1 MRRGDGVPILAVMCG
16 RFALT
21 ATPQAVRD
29 AFDLDAVD
37 PFPPRYNIAP
47 TQPVLH
53 VALFP
58 RRGGLRREAS
68 LARWGL
74 IPGWAKDPAHLPLL
88 FNARSETAAERQ
100 SFRGALRHRRC
111 LVPAT
116 GFYEWRRTEG
126 GRPEPFLV
134 RPAGGVVAAF
144 AGLHET
150 FLAADGSE
158 IDTVTILTAAAGPR
172 LSAIHERAP
181 VVIAPAEFERW
192 LDVGGQSPAGIAD
205 LLHAGLTDAWEAV
218 PVSDRVNAVAN
229 MGPEVQ
235 ERCEG
240 RPTPEGPGQLSL
252 F

>member
-1 MRRGDGVPILAVMCG
+1 MCG

-21 ATPQAVRD
+21 ASPQAVAA
-29 AFDLDAVD
+29 AFDLVSVD
-37 PFPPRYNIAP
+37 PFPPRFNIAP

-53 VALFP
+53 VALHP
-58 RRGGLRREAS
+58 ARGGYRREAR

-74 IPGWAKDPAHLPLL
+74 IPGWAKDPSTLPLL

-116 GFYEWRRTEG
+116 AFYEWRRADG
-126 GRPEPFLV
+126 VKPQPFLV
-134 RPAGGVVAAF
+134 RPEDGAVAAF

-158 IDTVTILTAAAGPR
+158 IDTVTILTAAAGSR

-181 VVIAPAEFERW
+181 VVVAPDDFERW
-192 LDVGGQSPAGIAD
+192 LGVSGQSPAGIRD
-205 LLHAGLTDAWEAV
+205 LLHAGHVDGWEAV

-235 ERCEG
+235 DRVAEASAAES
-240 RPTPEGPGQLSL
+240 PGQLSL
-252 F
+252 FSEPSDGRTP

>member
-1 MRRGDGVPILAVMCG
+1 MCG

-21 ATPQAVRD
+21 ATPQAVV
-29 AFDLDAVD
+29 AEFDLGAVD

-58 RRGGLRREAS
+58 GRGGARREAR

-88 FNARSETAAERQ
+88 FNARSETAGERA
-100 SFRGALRHRRC
+100 SFRGAMRHRRC

-116 GFYEWRRTEG
+116 GFYEWRRAD
-126 GRPEPFLV
+126 GRRGDPFLV
-134 RPAGGVVAAF
+134 RPPEGSVAAF

-150 FLAADGSE
+150 FMAADGSE
-158 IDTVTILTAAAGPR
+158 IDTLAILTASAGPR

-181 VVIAPAEFERW
+181 VVVPPPDFERW
-192 LDVGGQSPAGIAD
+192 LDVANHSPAQVAD
-205 LLHAGLTDAWEAV
+205 LLHAGLTDAWDLV
-218 PVSDRVNAVAN
+218 PVSERVNAVAN

-235 ERCEG
+235 ERVPE
-240 RPTPEGPGQLSL
+240 RPRTEGPGQLSL